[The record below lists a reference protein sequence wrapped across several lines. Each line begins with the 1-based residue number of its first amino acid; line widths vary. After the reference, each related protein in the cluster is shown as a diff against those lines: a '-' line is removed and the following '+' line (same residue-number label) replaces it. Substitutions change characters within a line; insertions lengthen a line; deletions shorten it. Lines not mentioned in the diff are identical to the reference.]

1 MDFDVHGHNYQTMD
15 FTEKSNQD
23 NTVTIW
29 TDVPEYNCKLGIQFT
44 PGERLQYYTHTRVT
58 TLWKIFQST
67 EGMAIA
73 DFYHRE
79 LLKEACKRYPKEFK
93 QIQQTRK
100 SA

>member
-44 PGERLQYYTHTRVT
+44 PGERLAWFRA
-58 TLWKIFQST
+58 
-67 EGMAIA
+67 E
-73 DFYHRE
+73 
-79 LLKEACKRYPKEFK
+79 
-93 QIQQTRK
+93 
-100 SA
+100 